1 MATLRQLLAVGNS
14 FAGLSN
20 PRQAFR
26 YSLAADKPAGGEAT
40 PEVARPDEPTP
51 STPPLATGAPGP
63 VRALKGLPA
72 ETRSRR
78 RQGSVA
84 RMLLALNPWLACRVD
99 DHPVST
105 AALGNVRVVRNDL
118 HEADLEVAPAAV
130 RTAALKNAQRGTG
143 VRLSAVNIATR
154 SEQPLVAGR

>member
-1 MATLRQLLAVGNS
+1 MVTLRQLLAVGNS

-26 YSLAADKPAGGEAT
+26 YSLASDQPAGFDTT
-40 PEVARPDEPTP
+40 PEVSGPGETAP

-63 VRALKGLPA
+63 VRVLKGLPA
-72 ETRSRR
+72 EARPRR

-99 DHPVST
+99 DRPAST
-105 AALGNVRVVRNDL
+105 AALGSVRVVRNDL
-118 HEADLEVAPAAV
+118 SEADLEVAPAAI
-130 RTAALKNAQRGTG
+130 RTAALKSAQRGTG

-154 SEQPLVAGR
+154 PEQPLVAGS